1 MVKVHGNV
9 MMAMMT
15 KVNICNI
22 RYTDMIYGMLVCWY
36 LQVCAGML
44 SSVSGE
50 MDWAR
55 LDQVGPHLSHTPH
68 LLCAGLGLG
77 LPANIYKE
85 HNNNNLE
92 IETDRQTDRQRDRE
106 TDRQTERQTEK

>member
-68 LLCAGLGLG
+68 LPCAGLGLGLG

-85 HNNNNLE
+85 HNNNNTE
-92 IETDRQTDRQRDRE
+92 IETDRQTDREIVIEDF
-106 TDRQTERQTEK
+106 